1 MNVFHRSFVGLG
13 ALLIAIDA
21 LAFAYQSIGSF
32 FEVFGFADFFTLL
45 AMRSLI
51 VFVIELTAK

>member
-1 MNVFHRSFVGLG
+1 MGLG

-45 AMRSLI
+45 AMWSLI